1 MQRIL
6 NEALQREHLTVEE
19 AIHLFRSSS

>member
-6 NEALQREHLTVEE
+6 SEALQRERLTVEE
-19 AIHLFRSSS
+19 AIHLFQSST